1 MRWIVLAA
9 THGVML
15 AAGFALGIYLL
26 PIITAPPSP
35 DRAMLEESAAL
46 GALHR
51 GTPPRS
57 QGEAISCTGAKAR
70 SASAPDRITHRGSL
84 APGPDY
90 KLYLVPEFVE
100 DEAQFEAVR
109 NQAVR
114 IGDIKTFDGFL
125 VDVPPAVDIEAFTTV
140 LVWCE
145 TFGEFISA
153 ARYR

>member
-1 MRWIVLAA
+1 
-9 THGVML
+9 
-15 AAGFALGIYLL
+15 
-26 PIITAPPSP
+26 
-35 DRAMLEESAAL
+35 
-46 GALHR
+46 
-51 GTPPRS
+51 
-57 QGEAISCTGAKAR
+57 
-70 SASAPDRITHRGSL
+70 
-84 APGPDY
+84 
-90 KLYLVPEFVE
+90 VPEFVE

-125 VDVPPAVDIEAFTTV
+125 VDVPPAVDIESFTTV